1 MVLTK
6 IFCSQEHF
14 LFPQT
19 FFELDSTPTRR
30 TRRTTKLLLG
40 PLSVVGGQKDFPSL
54 LAVRFAVVELSNKS
68 LSKMSVIFIVK
79 ISIN

>member
-1 MVLTK
+1 MK
-6 IFCSQEHF
+6 SNFAHF
-14 LFPQT
+14 SFPCT
-19 FFELDSTPTRR
+19 FFVPFGTFSELESTST
-30 TRRTTKLLLG
+30 TISTKLLLG